1 MSWVVLPDSGPLG
14 KIIHPN
20 PDVREKA
27 AEICN
32 FISNNGFD
40 FLIPEIIAI
49 ETERGFENSEGDL
62 VYSSRQLRKYRRQRQ
77 VLLVSEEDA
86 DVARIMEELLQ
97 DQGRPITDPSR
108 IPSSDGILM
117 AQAIHL
123 AQTHS
128 YDKIIILTENY
139 SDFLRLLEVC
149 NEQRKIDIW
158 KYEDALTDV
167 NLLREEGSPRITL
180 SEERILLSTQI
191 Y

>member
-1 MSWVVLPDSGPLG
+1 MTWVVLPDSGPLG

-32 FISNNGFD
+32 FISNNRFD
-40 FLIPEIIAI
+40 FLIPEVIVI

-62 VYSSRQLRKYRRQRQ
+62 FYSSRQLRKYRRRKQ
-77 VLLVSEEDA
+77 VLPISEKDA

-108 IPSSDGILM
+108 IPSPDGRLM

-128 YDKIIILTENY
+128 YNKIIILTENY
-139 SDFLRLLEVC
+139 SHFLRLLDVC
-149 NEQRKIDIW
+149 NYQGKIDIW
-158 KYEDALTDV
+158 KYENALADV
-167 NLLREEGSPRITL
+167 NLLREEGSLRVTL
-180 SEERILLSTQI
+180 SEEIIPLSTQV